1 VYYEGHER
9 PASPRASR
17 RRLRRSGGGGSS
29 AAQPAAGRYD
39 AAPAPHLDPYRAGV
53 AYAECMR
60 AHGVPHPDP
69 DRNGDFHLTPAQER
83 RMKTATPKQHEA
95 ADKACFHLLAGTVS
109 TQPLS
114 RAARQAALEP
124 LRAVKRCMHRRG
136 YELGTPIV
144 KSLSRGRAMFGF
156 SQSPPPPSDLR
167 SRQRLHAAELACEK
181 SAGLAS
187 KLDAIIKA
195 DRGEDR

>member
-1 VYYEGHER
+1 
-9 PASPRASR
+9 
-17 RRLRRSGGGGSS
+17 
-29 AAQPAAGRYD
+29 
-39 AAPAPHLDPYRAGV
+39 
-53 AYAECMR
+53 MR

-69 DRNGDFHLTPAQER
+69 DRNGDFHLTPAEER

-109 TQPLS
+109 TAPLS
-114 RAARQAALEP
+114 PAAKRAALEP

-144 KSLSRGRAMFGF
+144 KNLSRGRAMFGF
-156 SQSPPPPSDLR
+156 SQAPPRPSDLP
-167 SRQRLHAAELACEK
+167 SRRRLHAAELACEK

>member
-1 VYYEGHER
+1 MQ
-9 PASPRASR
+9 AL
-17 RRLRRSGGGGSS
+17 RLRAPVVGACAVLAAAGCGGGGASE
-29 AAQPAAGRYD
+29 AQPPADRYA
-39 AAPAPHLDPYRAGV
+39 AAPAPRLDPYRAGV
-53 AYAECMR
+53 AYARCMR

-83 RMKTATPKQHEA
+83 RMKSATPKQHEA

-109 TQPLS
+109 TKPLS
-114 RAARQAALEP
+114 RAAQQAALGP

-156 SQSPPPPSDLR
+156 SQSPPPPADPR
-167 SRQRLHAAELACEK
+167 SRQRLHTAQLACEK
-181 SAGLAS
+181 SARLAP